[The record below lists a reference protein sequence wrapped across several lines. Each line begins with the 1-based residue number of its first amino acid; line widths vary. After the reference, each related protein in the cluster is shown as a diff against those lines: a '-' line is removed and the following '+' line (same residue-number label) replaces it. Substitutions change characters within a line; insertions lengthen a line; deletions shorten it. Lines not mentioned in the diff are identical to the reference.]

1 VPTNPRTGNTVRKA
15 PAAKKVLLKKAAVVK
30 KTTASNAT
38 VTAEKSTARRGS
50 ARWLQEM
57 GYKSK
62 QGDEGG
68 PAWQPSRRADFL
80 VDTLGNKRIA
90 TLLGVAES
98 QPSRW
103 RRGEEVPGPQV
114 APVLVD
120 LDHVVGRLLLLW
132 DASVVGDWLTA
143 SNAFLDGTRPID
155 VLVTRGSAEVLEAIE
170 AETEGAYA

>member
-1 VPTNPRTGNTVRKA
+1 VKRD
-15 PAAKKVLLKKAAVVK
+15 PAAKKVLLKKAAVAK
-30 KTTASNAT
+30 KTTASRAT
-38 VTAEKSTARRGS
+38 VTAQRSTAARGS
-50 ARWLQEM
+50 ARWLQ
-57 GYKSK
+57 
-62 QGDEGG
+62 GG

-132 DASVVGDWLTA
+132 DASVVADWLTG